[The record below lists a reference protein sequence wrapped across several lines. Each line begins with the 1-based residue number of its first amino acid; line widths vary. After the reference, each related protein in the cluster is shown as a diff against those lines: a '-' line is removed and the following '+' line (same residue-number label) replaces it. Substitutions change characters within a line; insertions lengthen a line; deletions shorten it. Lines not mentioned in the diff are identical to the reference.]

1 MQVIEDIKLANGVE
15 MPRLFQGLPLIMGL
29 KDINLNQ
36 FKQIIEN
43 SYNANIKGLDTS
55 HDYGKSESFIGKS
68 IKMLVNEGLIEH
80 DDFFITSKI
89 GNAQQYEGNIE
100 NYVDTSLKTLGLEQ
114 LDLMLLHWPVPDHY
128 IENWKKLEKIYRKGK
143 VKAIGIANARVR
155 HLKAMEDVAEIMPH
169 VVQTEIHPFNVCED
183 LQEYC
188 KSKHIAL
195 QACSSL
201 CLMITLVK
209 ENPILLQLGVKYNKS
224 VAQIMLRWNIQ
235 CGIAPIF
242 RAFKTIIFKKYQKS
256 FLLKLQKK
264 I

>member
-1 MQVIEDIKLANGVE
+1 
-15 MPRLFQGLPLIMGL
+15 
-29 KDINLNQ
+29 
-36 FKQIIEN
+36 
-43 SYNANIKGLDTS
+43 
-55 HDYGKSESFIGKS
+55 
-68 IKMLVNEGLIEH
+68 
-80 DDFFITSKI
+80 
-89 GNAQQYEGNIE
+89 
-100 NYVDTSLKTLGLEQ
+100 
-114 LDLMLLHWPVPDHY
+114 MLLHWPVPDHY

-224 VAQIMLRWNIQ
+224 VAQI
-235 CGIAPIF
+235 
-242 RAFKTIIFKKYQKS
+242 S
-256 FLLKLQKK
+256 
-264 I
+264 